1 MIETLAVFQLARF
14 WLKADAEAN
23 ICERHHHMEPKRAGQ
38 PHDAANYAKE
48 RAASASAASTRSP
61 DKPSRPRPS
70 CADAATR
77 STNCSSARAAA

>member
-38 PHDAANYAKE
+38 PHDAAK
-48 RAASASAASTRSP
+48 
-61 DKPSRPRPS
+61 
-70 CADAATR
+70 
-77 STNCSSARAAA
+77 